1 MKVASDDFFQGFTA
15 WNSNI
20 KIKILKVLW
29 QDMSILKSH
38 CLVLAS

>member
-1 MKVASDDFFQGFTA
+1 MKVASDDFFSGVTA
-15 WNSNI
+15 WNSN
-20 KIKILKVLW
+20 IKILKVLW